1 MQNGAEREPLR
12 IPSERQR
19 QSYTI
24 VTCDQITAVPIW
36 NLSLPYRHLAWAA
49 FTTWSSTPWETSNG
63 ALLVSEG
70 RATLQGRICAGNGRR
85 HCQEGVH
92 NTAGTKKGTA
102 GNTRW
107 VEWAEVEM
115 VQGGEGYGR
124 LRRVPKLP
132 ASDDQSVHQHG
143 LRGARGNSSAGRT
156 KKHPPWESAFS
167 AVRCRVMDW
176 VGQCTQC
183 ICEERGCV
191 GVVVVA
197 GVCQKNT
204 STLLLECTK
213 IFKSSIFISLFHT
226 SDVRMNIRANGS
238 VQQKV

>member
-1 MQNGAEREPLR
+1 MRVTVVVTVRKECTTLLG
-12 IPSERQR
+12 QR
-19 QSYTI
+19 KVLLGT
-24 VTCDQITAVPIW
+24 
-36 NLSLPYRHLAWAA
+36 RGE
-49 FTTWSSTPWETSNG
+49 WSG
-63 ALLVSEG
+63 LGL
-70 RATLQGRICAGNGRR
+70 
-85 HCQEGVH
+85 
-92 NTAGTKKGTA
+92 
-102 GNTRW
+102 
-107 VEWAEVEM
+107 EM

-132 ASDDQSVHQHG
+132 ASDDQSVHQRG

-226 SDVRMNIRANGS
+226 SDVRMDIRTNGS